1 VRSRRAGG
9 DSGNA
14 RRPEPSDRPALRA
27 SWRAVSATS
36 TRTHWPE
43 LDVVRGLAGIAMVF
57 NHAAA
62 KWLSAAELEHPFMAM
77 AFLLGGYAPVI
88 FFSTT
93 GLGAGIQAEVQRA
106 RGGGHSFGFGRKV
119 AILLVADA
127 LMWLSPTQW
136 VGNDF
141 LGFIALCMLVLEP
154 LRSSRHGWVWAA
166 AGVVLVTVLRYG
178 VAPLVIA
185 SPEPGAEVGW
195 AAFAGGLGS
204 PPGFSYPLLPW
215 LAYALF
221 GFVVGVWTQ
230 RSGAIIVRR
239 RALVAAGLLL
249 VAVVGVVGLALYV
262 QRGGN
267 LARWGSVNRPFYL
280 SGFVGLALCSGLAL
294 VIAVR
299 PRLAGLLELRGISSL
314 ALVPVHYAV
323 IAVVLAAVEPRTWSA
338 ALFGA
343 AAIGCVVVSFMA
355 SRAWERIT
363 RWMKDRPYAWHVLMG
378 LAALAVV
385 AKLTISDP
393 AWLTGA
399 VVVGQLALCS
409 LLLVASPKRG
419 A

>member
-1 VRSRRAGG
+1 M
-9 DSGNA
+9 
-14 RRPEPSDRPALRA
+14 
-27 SWRAVSATS
+27 
-36 TRTHWPE
+36 
-43 LDVVRGLAGIAMVF
+43 RGLAGIAMVF

-62 KWLSAAELEHPFMAM
+62 KWLSPAELAHPFMAM
-77 AFLLGGYAPVI
+77 AFLLGSYAPVI

-93 GLGAGIQAEVQRA
+93 GIGAGIQAEVQRE

-127 LMWLSPTQW
+127 LMWLTPTQW

-154 LRSSRHGWVWAA
+154 LRSSPRGWVWAA

-221 GFVVGVWTQ
+221 GFVVGVWMQ
-230 RSGAIIVRR
+230 RFGAIVVRR
-239 RALVAAGLLL
+239 RMMLAAGALLI
-249 VAVVGVVGLALYV
+249 ATVGVIGLALYV
-262 QRGGN
+262 QRGGT

-280 SGFVGLALCSGLAL
+280 SGFVGLALCGGLAL

-299 PRLAGLLELRGISSL
+299 PRWAELLELRGISSL
-314 ALVPVHYAV
+314 ALVPMHYAV
-323 IAVVLAAVEPRTWSA
+323 IAVVLAAVEPGMWSA
-338 ALFGA
+338 PRFGA
-343 AAIGCVVVSFMA
+343 AAIGCVVVSFVA
-355 SRAWERIT
+355 SRAWERVT
-363 RWMKDRPYAWHVLMG
+363 RWMKDRPHSRYGLMG
-378 LAALAVV
+378 LAVLAVI
-385 AKLTISDP
+385 AKLTIRDT
-393 AWLTGA
+393 ALLTGA
-399 VVVGQLALCS
+399 VVIGQLALCS
-409 LLLVASPKRG
+409 LLLVGAPKGGARASETPRPRAG

>member
-1 VRSRRAGG
+1 M
-9 DSGNA
+9 
-14 RRPEPSDRPALRA
+14 
-27 SWRAVSATS
+27 
-36 TRTHWPE
+36 HWPE

-62 KWLSAAELEHPFMAM
+62 KWLDPVELADPFMAM

-93 GLGAGIQAEVQRA
+93 GIGAGIQAEVQRE

-127 LMWLSPTQW
+127 LMWLTPTQW

-141 LGFIALCMLVLEP
+141 LGFIAVCMLVLEP
-154 LRSSRHGWVWAA
+154 LRSSRHGWLWAA

-178 VAPLVIA
+178 VAPLVLA

-221 GFVVGVWTQ
+221 GFVVGAWTQ
-230 RSGAIIVRR
+230 RLGVIVVRR
-239 RALVAAGLLL
+239 RALVAVGLLL
-249 VAVVGVVGLALYV
+249 VAAVGIVGLALYV

-294 VIAVR
+294 LLAMR
-299 PRLAGLLELRGISSL
+299 PRWARLLELRGISSL
-314 ALVPVHYAV
+314 ALVPVHYAA
-323 IAVVLAAVEPRTWSA
+323 IAVVLAIAGPLTWSA
-338 ALFGA
+338 PLFGA
-343 AAIGCVVVSFMA
+343 AATGCVVVSFIA
-355 SRAWERIT
+355 ARAWERIT
-363 RWMKDRPYAWHVLMG
+363 RWVKDRPYAWHGLVG
-378 LAALAVV
+378 LAALAVI
-385 AKLTISDP
+385 AKLTLGEP

-399 VVVGQLALCS
+399 VVAGQLALCS
-409 LLLVASPKRG
+409 LLLVVPPQHG
-419 A
+419 ARPRESR